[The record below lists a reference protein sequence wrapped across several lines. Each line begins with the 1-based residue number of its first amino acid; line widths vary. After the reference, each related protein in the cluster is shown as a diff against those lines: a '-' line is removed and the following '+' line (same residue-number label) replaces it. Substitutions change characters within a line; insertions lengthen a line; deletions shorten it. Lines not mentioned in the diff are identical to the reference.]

1 MLLCSSHPDKTAHRL
16 VGLSKDGNEGQKESN
31 TFVIQ
36 SPKTLYGTV
45 QNHIAWETSPV
56 NFFHASCTFLTPS
69 ASLIAVT
76 TNVWLLKNLI
86 SSIFHEEILAKPSAL
101 HGPC

>member
-45 QNHIAWETSPV
+45 QNRIA
-56 NFFHASCTFLTPS
+56 
-69 ASLIAVT
+69 
-76 TNVWLLKNLI
+76 
-86 SSIFHEEILAKPSAL
+86 
-101 HGPC
+101 